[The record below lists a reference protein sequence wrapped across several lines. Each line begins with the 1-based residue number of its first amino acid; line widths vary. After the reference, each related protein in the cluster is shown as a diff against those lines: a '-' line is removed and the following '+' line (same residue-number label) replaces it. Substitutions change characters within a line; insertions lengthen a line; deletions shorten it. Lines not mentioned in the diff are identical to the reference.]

1 MFNLRKK
8 LRMIV
13 VFLMAFIG
21 GCNSNNEQK
30 EQKQYYKSD
39 NVRILL
45 MRNMEE
51 FTEDHITRIEYDNEV
66 CFLSQGWNAK
76 GMTQSLSCVKK

>member
-13 VFLMAFIG
+13 VFLMVFIG
-21 GCNSNNEQK
+21 GCASDSEQK

-39 NVRILL
+39 NVRILR
-45 MRNMEE
+45 MRNMEG
-51 FTEDHITRIEYDNEV
+51 FIEDHITRIEYDNEV
-66 CFLSQGWNAK
+66 CFLSQGWGHQ
-76 GMTQSLSCVKK
+76 GMTQSLSCIKK